1 MVVKYYVSSLNNYT
15 NGHSSYKGLYCTS
28 MGHEVQIIQTYLPSM
43 VTVKELPTKKKKNP
57 SRNKCEFFSCH
68 VTVTCP
74 SVSSGSDHSYLQR

>member
-43 VTVKELPTKKKKNP
+43 VTVKELPTKKKKIPLEINV
-57 SRNKCEFFSCH
+57 SFFP
-68 VTVTCP
+68 VM
-74 SVSSGSDHSYLQR
+74 